1 MPSDDPIKKLIAGNR
16 RFVAGNLSHPNQN
29 IERRDELTNGQ
40 NPFAALVC
48 CSDSRVPP
56 EIVFDCGLGDLFV
69 TRIAGNIINGEILG
83 SLEYAAEHLEVHAEN
98 LDWWLKRLRN
108 YGSLFLG
115 EETTVAYGDKCSG
128 PNHILPTKGA
138 SRYTGGLYVGKFIKC
153 LTFQR
158 MSKDANKIVGATAA
172 RLARAEG
179 MEAHARTGDI
189 RLKKYGHS
197 N

>member
-1 MPSDDPIKKLIAGNR
+1 MQITFCIFFS
-16 RFVAGNLSHPNQN
+16 LSW
-29 IERRDELTNGQ
+29 
-40 NPFAALVC
+40 
-48 CSDSRVPP
+48 S
-56 EIVFDCGLGDLFV
+56 V
-69 TRIAGNIINGEILG
+69 T
-83 SLEYAAEHLEVHAEN
+83 
-98 LDWWLKRLRN
+98 
-108 YGSLFLG
+108 
-115 EETTVAYGDKCSG
+115 ET
-128 PNHILPTKGA
+128 NHILPTKGA
-138 SRYTGGLYVGKFIKC
+138 GRYTGGLYVGKFIKC

>member
-69 TRIAGNIINGEILG
+69 TRIAGNICK
-83 SLEYAAEHLEVHAEN
+83 
-98 LDWWLKRLRN
+98 W
-108 YGSLFLG
+108 
-115 EETTVAYGDKCSG
+115 
-128 PNHILPTKGA
+128 
-138 SRYTGGLYVGKFIKC
+138 
-153 LTFQR
+153 
-158 MSKDANKIVGATAA
+158 
-172 RLARAEG
+172 
-179 MEAHARTGDI
+179 
-189 RLKKYGHS
+189 
-197 N
+197 